1 MTISARRVDTM
12 CDGDATMMK
21 RWAPFSPPDD
31 FDVADA
37 RRHVSRLMGVGNEG
51 GQGGG
56 AGRES

>member
-12 CDGDATMMK
+12 CNNDATNTK
-21 RWAPFSPPDD
+21 QWAPFSPPDD

-37 RRHVSRLMGVGNEG
+37 TCPVSWVLGTRGGR